1 VLVSDI
7 RDVRPQVGSWTQVR
21 SVHAATGS
29 AYLPLASEISDF
41 QPVERETWRTIRRHV
56 RSVEGHAGIELVE
69 EHDVFYAASS
79 SPAPQE
85 PDFVRVCLAGVV
97 AFIAI
102 CLLFTM
108 LGGGAQSLALIP
120 VYWCGFFM
128 LWRGLS

>member
-1 VLVSDI
+1 MSEI

-21 SVHAATGS
+21 SVHAATGPV
-29 AYLPLASEISDF
+29 YRPLASEISDF

-69 EHDVFYAASS
+69 EHDVFYAASP

-85 PDFVRVCLAGVV
+85 PDFVRVCLAGFA
-97 AFIAI
+97 AFILVCI
-102 CLLFTM
+102 IFTM
-108 LGGGAQSLALIP
+108 LGGASQSLGLIP

>member
-1 VLVSDI
+1 MSEI
-7 RDVRPQVGSWTQVR
+7 RDVRQQVSSWTQVR
-21 SVHAATGS
+21 SVHAA
-29 AYLPLASEISDF
+29 AEPVYRPLASEISDF
-41 QPVERETWRTIRRHV
+41 QPVERETRRTIRRLV

-69 EHDVFYAASS
+69 EHDVFYAASP

-85 PDFVRVCLAGVV
+85 PDFVRVCLAGFA

-108 LGGGAQSLALIP
+108 FGGGAQSPGLIP
-120 VYWCGFFM
+120 VYWLGFFM